1 MAETTKPPIRILLIA
16 CPPAVSRRIPVLLAA
31 VDRERYTCESIAA
44 LEQGLE
50 RLARNDIDLIL
61 FGLSRAK
68 ERGLPDFLQAR
79 THIVNRPIIVLAHP
93 DQETLAIETVQRGAQ
108 DYLLTTNCGDAKQ
121 LTHALESAIDGYQL
135 SGQAEQLTRQLQA
148 TEANFYQMIQSNA
161 DGMVIIDRQGTV
173 CFVNPAAEMLLGRP
187 AAELIGR
194 PFEFPV
200 ATGKTEEVEVVRGD
214 KKLRT
219 TEMRVVETLWEGRL
233 AHLASLRD
241 VTERKRLEALKDEFV
256 SKVSHELRTPMT
268 SIKGA
273 VTLMLERSLGEIN
286 AEQEDFLKTIS
297 QDIDRLAELINN
309 VLDLSKMEAG
319 KMAVNRQRLEPAA
332 LIDQVCRSYQTILG
346 KRKIEKRF
354 EAVPLVYADR
364 NLVIQVITN
373 LLGNAIKFTK
383 EDGTI
388 TVSLRMDGASV
399 AVGVSDDGPGMPQ
412 QALAK
417 LFQKFVQADSAPTA
431 GQPKG
436 TGLGLAIAREIV
448 ELHQGR
454 IWVESEVGRGSMFAF
469 TLPAYEPAQTFSQ
482 LLQELKENAAAEH
495 SEFSLL
501 VIDVAPLRGR
511 PNRAPVTHELTGDL
525 EEAVRTSVSRNDH
538 VLLLEPSTLAILA
551 VTDAV
556 GAAAM
561 RARLVAVCR
570 AWCEAH
576 FGQGTAGDVGVGTA
590 TFPKDGEAPD
600 TLTRLACARAAESRG
615 PGPVNGAGA
624 KTTTRGGGNG

>member
-1 MAETTKPPIRILLIA
+1 MADIAKPVRILLVA
-16 CPPAVSRRIPVLLAA
+16 CPPAVSKRIPVLLAA
-31 VDRERYTCESIAA
+31 VDRGRYACESVAE
-44 LEQGLE
+44 LEQGLQ
-50 RLARNDIDLIL
+50 RLARNDVDLVL

-68 ERGLPDFLQAR
+68 DRSLPDFLQAR
-79 THIVNRPIIVLAHP
+79 THIVSRPIIVLAHP
-93 DQETLAIETVQRGAQ
+93 DQEALAIEAVQRGAQ
-108 DYLLTTNCGDAKQ
+108 DYLLTTSCLDAKQ
-121 LTHALESAIDGYQL
+121 LTHALEGALDGYRL
-135 SGQAEQLTRQLQA
+135 SGEAEQLTRQLQA
-148 TEANFYQMIQSNA
+148 TEANFYQMIQNNA
-161 DGMVIIDRQGTV
+161 DGMVIIDCQGTV

-194 PFEFPV
+194 PFDFP
-200 ATGKTEEVEVVRGD
+200 ATSGTTDEVEIIQGGS
-214 KKLRT
+214 KLRT
-219 TEMRVVETLWEGRL
+219 TEMHIVETLWEGRP

-309 VLDLSKMEAG
+309 VLDLSKMEVG
-319 KMAVNRQRLEPAA
+319 KMTVNRQRLEPAA
-332 LIDQVCRSYQTILG
+332 LIEQVCRSYQTLLG
-346 KRKIEKRF
+346 KRTIAKRF
-354 EAVPLVYADR
+354 DPVPLVYADR

-388 TVSLRMDGASV
+388 TFSLRVDGAFV
-399 AVGVSDDGPGMPQ
+399 AVGVSDNGPGMPKA
-412 QALAK
+412 ALAK

-436 TGLGLAIAREIV
+436 TGLGLAICREIV
-448 ELHQGR
+448 QLHQGR
-454 IWVESEVGRGSMFAF
+454 IWVESEVGQGSTFAF

-482 LLQELKENAAAEH
+482 LIQELKENAAAEQ

-501 VIDVAPLRGR
+501 VVDVAALRGR
-511 PNRAPVTHELTGDL
+511 PDQGPGAERLTGDL
-525 EEAVRTSVSRNDH
+525 EEAVRKSVSRNDH

-561 RARLVAVCR
+561 QARLIQVCS
-570 AWCEAH
+570 AWCDVH
-576 FGQGTAGDVGVGTA
+576 LGQGTASGVGVGTA
-590 TFPKDGEAPD
+590 TFPKDGETPD
-600 TLTRLACARAAESRG
+600 TLIRLACSRAAETRS
-615 PGPVNGAGA
+615 PGPINGSGTEA
-624 KTTTRGGGNG
+624 TTHGGGNG